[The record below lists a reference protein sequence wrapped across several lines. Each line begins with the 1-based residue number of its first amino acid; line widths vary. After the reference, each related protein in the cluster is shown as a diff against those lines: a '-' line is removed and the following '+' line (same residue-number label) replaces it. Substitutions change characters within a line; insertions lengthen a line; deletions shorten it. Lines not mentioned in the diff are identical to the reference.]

1 MESLHPELD
10 KALRNV
16 AEGRAKL
23 ERQLELAAGAAE
35 RDAATLATERL
46 DGLRLALE
54 ADCDRLER
62 LLASR

>member
-1 MESLHPELD
+1 MESLNPELD
-10 KALRNV
+10 KAVHNV

-23 ERQLELAAGAAE
+23 ARQLDIAAE
-35 RDAATLATERL
+35 AAEQEAAALARERL

-62 LLASR
+62 LLACR

>member
-1 MESLHPELD
+1 MESLNPELD

-23 ERQLELAAGAAE
+23 ERQLEIAAQAAE
-35 RDAATLATERL
+35 REAAALATERL

-62 LLASR
+62 LLTCR